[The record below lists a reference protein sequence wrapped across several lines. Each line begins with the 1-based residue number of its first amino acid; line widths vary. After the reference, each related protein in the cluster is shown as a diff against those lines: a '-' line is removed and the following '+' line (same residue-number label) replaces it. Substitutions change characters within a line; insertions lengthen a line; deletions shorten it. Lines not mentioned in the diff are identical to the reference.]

1 MIEQVE
7 MDILIC
13 TVEGQQIG
21 LALNKVHSVVLA
33 VETMPL
39 PNAPHHF
46 LGAINVHGEIT
57 CVIDM
62 RKLLGLKAKELDIND
77 QFILCNIHQKQVALW
92 VDCVK
97 NIKQVKTDEFIPAE
111 QVLPDIKA
119 LQYVLKENDQMI
131 LVYDLEKLIPSN
143 SLTFPGN
150 QL

>member
-111 QVLPDIKA
+111 QVFSLNHPS
-119 LQYVLKENDQMI
+119 VLLDNTNQFF
-131 LVYDLEKLIPSN
+131 DLNIRRTAACVSYPL
-143 SLTFPGN
+143 
-150 QL
+150 